1 MTARELAPKA
11 KIIASIREAENQHLL
26 RQSGADSVVVSSETA
41 GRLLGI
47 ATTTPSVVE
56 MIEDLLTPD
65 AGFAI
70 AEREVEQNEVGG
82 SPRHLRDIVLGV
94 VRNGAPAAHRR
105 TRGGRHRGHRPA
117 ALHPQRGTTSGLSSC
132 SSVPL
137 LSRVGADRAD
147 QLRTDVDAAIAG
159 WADAALLRVDSRNQV
174 LVADGTRGA
183 RRGSRSSATSRRRTR
198 YSSAASRAAG
208 TSGRSGARC
217 ERPRTPTP
225 KPRCSNLRRAG
236 PIFDDTSSQLVAS
249 ATALLNWHDNARFSA
264 VDGSPTKPSRA
275 GWSRVNPVTGHEEF
289 PRIDPAVICLVH
301 DGGDRAVL
309 ARQTVWPERMFSLL
323 AGFVEAGES
332 FEVCVVREIREE
344 IGLTV
349 RDVRYLGSQP
359 WPFPRSLMVG
369 FHALGDP
376 DEEFS
381 FNDGEIAEAAWFTR
395 DEVRAALE
403 AGDWTSARTSKLLLP
418 GSISI
423 AREIIE
429 SWAALD

>member
-1 MTARELAPKA
+1 
-11 KIIASIREAENQHLL
+11 
-26 RQSGADSVVVSSETA
+26 
-41 GRLLGI
+41 
-47 ATTTPSVVE
+47 
-56 MIEDLLTPD
+56 
-65 AGFAI
+65 
-70 AEREVEQNEVGG
+70 
-82 SPRHLRDIVLGV
+82 
-94 VRNGAPAAHRR
+94 
-105 TRGGRHRGHRPA
+105 
-117 ALHPQRGTTSGLSSC
+117 
-132 SSVPL
+132 L
-137 LSRVGADRAD
+137 LSRVGADRSD
-147 QLRTDVDAAIAG
+147 QLRTDVEAATVG

-174 LVADGTRGA
+174 LVADGRVVLGAAAGLSDKPPPDAVFLGRIENDQHVWAIRGA
-183 RRGSRSSATSRRRTR
+183 L
-198 YSSAASRAAG
+198 RAPEDPDVQ
-208 TSGRSGARC
+208 T
-217 ERPRTPTP
+217 EVV
-225 KPRCSNLRRAG
+225 NLRSLG
-236 PIFDDTSSQLVAS
+236 PIFDDTSSQLVSS
-249 ATALLNWHDNARFSA
+249 AVALLNWHERARFSA
-264 VDGSPTKPSRA
+264 VA

-309 ARQTVWPERMFSLL
+309 ARQAVWPERMFSLL

-376 DEEFS
+376 DEDFA

-403 AGDWTSARTSKLLLP
+403 VGDWTSSSESKLLLP

-423 AREIIE
+423 ARVIIE
-429 SWAALD
+429 SWAALG